1 MPMLGEDRDREKYV
15 FLETFGCQ
23 MNDNDSGRMLGFLKN
38 INYIQTADP
47 KSADLVIINT
57 CSVRDKAEHKVYST
71 LGRYKSLKKQKPG
84 MILGISGCVAQQEG
98 TRLLDRIPYLDMVL
112 GPQNI
117 HRIKDLL
124 AEVAVNGRRVAA
136 TAQFDK
142 IEDGEYEH
150 THYDGGVKALVSIM
164 RGCDNYCTY
173 CIVPYTRG
181 SEVSRPAS
189 DIIKEIT
196 SLAGGGVREVMLLGQ
211 NVNSYGKGFPAGNNA
226 MASFTGLLGRVASV
240 PGIERVRFVTS
251 HPKDIS
257 EELIA
262 LFAKE
267 RKICKHLHLPV
278 QSGSDRVLKKMG
290 RQYTRASYLEKV
302 LRIREMYPRMSL
314 TTDVIVGFPGETDDD
329 FKGTMDLIKKVRF
342 DGIYSFMY
350 SPRPGTRAAEFDEQV
365 PAEVKSSRLAA
376 LQEVQKEITDE
387 RNAAL
392 VGQTRQV
399 LVEGP
404 SKADASEWSGRTEC
418 NRVVNFPSDT
428 AAPGQLLDVQIVAAY
443 ANSLRGHC
451 NERSMPCF

>member
-1 MPMLGEDRDREKYV
+1 MLGEDRNREKYV

-23 MNDNDSGRMLGFLKN
+23 MNDSDSGRMLGFLKN
-38 INYIQTADP
+38 INYIPTTDP
-47 KSADLVIINT
+47 GRADLVIINT
-57 CSVRDKAEHKVYST
+57 CSVRDKAEQKVYSA
-71 LGRYKSLKKQKPG
+71 LGRYKSLKKQRPG

-98 TRLLDRIPYLDMVL
+98 TRLLDRVPYLDMVL

-124 AEVAVNGRRVAA
+124 QEVEARGGRVAA

-150 THYDGGVKALVSIM
+150 AHYDGGVKALVSIM
-164 RGCDNYCTY
+164 RGCDNYCAY

-189 DIIKEIT
+189 DIIEEIT
-196 SLAGGGVREVMLLGQ
+196 ALAGKGVREVMLLGQ
-211 NVNSYGKGFPAGNNA
+211 NVNSYGKGFSAGGGSC
-226 MASFTGLLGRVASV
+226 SFTELLRMVAAV
-240 PGIERVRFVTS
+240 DGIERIRFVTS

-262 LFAKE
+262 IFGEQSKL
-267 RKICKHLHLPV
+267 CHHLHLPV
-278 QSGSDRVLKKMG
+278 QSGADRMLKKMG
-290 RQYTRASYLEKV
+290 RQYTRASYLDKA
-302 LRIREMYPRMSL
+302 LRIRELYPRMSL

-329 FKGTMDLIKKVRF
+329 FRDTMALIKKVRF

-350 SPRPGTRAAEFDEQV
+350 SPRPGTRAAGFDGQV
-365 PAEVKSSRLAA
+365 PVEVKSARLAV
-376 LQEVQKEITDE
+376 LQSAQKEITDE

-392 VGQTRQV
+392 VGHTRRV

-428 AAPGQLLDVQIVAAY
+428 AAPGRLLDVQIVAAY
-443 ANSLRGHC
+443 ANSLRGQC